1 MTGESIV
8 GSRRAAIVAA
18 ATVMLAAA
26 AGCGGG
32 GDSQPPRTPASAP
45 TASPPADSEP
55 SGPVSAKHAQ
65 LLQIATQLRESGNL
79 YFGLQPV
86 RALDAMDTTAMSVQ
100 ELAALDFRKAMAA
113 FQFGDAERAED
124 LFARSAQ
131 REPSS
136 FTRYMLGVTQLRIGE
151 VRNCLENHNAESC
164 VFPIAGGGVHTTPD
178 PAERAMST
186 LRGVLPETPRRYRPK
201 VKWFAT
207 IAAMALGRYPDGL
220 REDERV
226 PPEAYRSAYDI
237 GRFPDVAMPLGVAEN
252 DLAGSVI
259 VEDLD
264 NDGLLDI
271 VTSTT
276 ALEGQ
281 MRAFHNEG
289 DGTFAD
295 RTKEAGLLGQVGG
308 LNMIH
313 ADYDSDGFRDL
324 LVLRGGWLGTHG
336 RMPNSLLRNRGD
348 GTFEDVTDRAGIG
361 ANEYPCQTAAFAD
374 YDLDGD
380 LDLFLGNETPP
391 PASGMRWPCELFR
404 NEGDGTFTDVAE
416 EAGVQVFKLVKGVAW
431 GDWDGDRYPDLY
443 VSNQFDTNR
452 FYRNNGDGTFTD
464 IAEET
469 GLDQPENSFSTWFWD
484 YDNDGG
490 LDLFVAGY
498 GGGIDDFVKSYL
510 RDSPGSHRCALFHRE
525 GDALVDRGLEAGI
538 TYQSLTMG
546 AAWGDLDND
555 GWPDF
560 YLGTGAPEFDVL
572 LPNLMYRGDGA
583 GGFQD
588 VTEAGGFGNLQ
599 KGHGIAFGDL
609 DNDGD

>member
-1 MTGESIV
+1 
-8 GSRRAAIVAA
+8 
-18 ATVMLAAA
+18 
-26 AGCGGG
+26 
-32 GDSQPPRTPASAP
+32 
-45 TASPPADSEP
+45 
-55 SGPVSAKHAQ
+55 
-65 LLQIATQLRESGNL
+65 
-79 YFGLQPV
+79 
-86 RALDAMDTTAMSVQ
+86 
-100 ELAALDFRKAMAA
+100 
-113 FQFGDAERAED
+113 
-124 LFARSAQ
+124 
-131 REPSS
+131 
-136 FTRYMLGVTQLRIGE
+136 
-151 VRNCLENHNAESC
+151 
-164 VFPIAGGGVHTTPD
+164 
-178 PAERAMST
+178 
-186 LRGVLPETPRRYRPK
+186 
-201 VKWFAT
+201 
-207 IAAMALGRYPDGL
+207 MALGRYPDGL
-220 REDERV
+220 AEDVRV
-226 PPEAYRSAYDI
+226 PPEAFRSPHDI

-252 DLAGSVI
+252 DLAGSV
-259 VEDLD
+259 VMEDLD
-264 NDGLLDI
+264 GDGLLDL

-281 MRAFHNEG
+281 MRYFHNRG

-295 RTKEAGLLGQVGG
+295 RTEEAGLLGQVGG

-313 ADYDSDGFRDL
+313 ADYDGDGFRDI

-361 ANEYPCQTAAFAD
+361 ANEYPCQAAAFAD

-391 PASGMRWPCELFR
+391 PASGLRWPCELFR

-416 EAGVQVFKLVKGVAW
+416 EAGLQVFKLVKGVAW

-469 GLDQPENSFSTWFWD
+469 GLDEPRNSFSTWFWD

-510 RDSPGSHRCALFHRE
+510 RDTPGSHRCALFHRE
-525 GDALVDRGLEAGI
+525 GDALVDRGLEAGLI
-538 TYQSLTMG
+538 YQSLTMG

-555 GWPDF
+555 RWPDF

-588 VTEAGGFGNLQ
+588 VTESGGFGNLQ

-609 DNDGD
+609 DNDGDQDVYAQIGGMYPYDAYFNSLFLNPGHGNRWITLELAGAESNRDALGSRITVTVTENGKARRIVRWVWPRGSFGSGTLRQEIGVGKATAVDAVEVWWPRTDRTQRFETLETNAFWRITEDAVAPERLERAAVKLAVDGAHAGPAGHAHH